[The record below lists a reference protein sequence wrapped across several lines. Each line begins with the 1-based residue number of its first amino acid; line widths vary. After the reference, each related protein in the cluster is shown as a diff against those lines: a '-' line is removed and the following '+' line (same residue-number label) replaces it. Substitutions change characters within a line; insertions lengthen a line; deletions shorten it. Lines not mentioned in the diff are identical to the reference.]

1 MTKRLS
7 AILSLPRLFLTFP
20 LLLISLLL
28 AGPGLLRPQEKL
40 ILTLE
45 ESLKLAL
52 EQNPAYLA
60 EKAKEDGA
68 SSMVKQAAAGFFPA
82 LNAQATDV
90 LDKKVF
96 TVELPSFYPGMAAQK
111 VKLDFTRTYQL
122 ALNFQAPLYAGGRL
136 VSGYKQADYN
146 LQSTRESIR
155 RTGQETVFNVKKAFY
170 GLLLARKFVEVSE
183 EAVALAEKHLKNV
196 KAMFDVGLAS
206 KFDLLR
212 SEVQA
217 SNLKPQL
224 IRARNGLSTATLA
237 LKTLLGLDLKR
248 PVEFKGE
255 LVFKEFAADA
265 DASAVQAL
273 ANRPELGQLKFQSLM
288 ADEMLKMAR
297 ASYLPTLALG
307 GQYNLWSNTFN
318 FTGSNWE
325 SHYSINLVLSVPI
338 FNGFA
343 NSAKVGESKAVLKQL
358 DYSRKGLAE
367 MVKFE
372 VEQAVLNLNQAKES
386 LLSQEKNVEEAREAV
401 RIAELNFAEGIA
413 TTLDVSSAQ
422 VALTQAKTN
431 YTQALYDYSL
441 AQAELEKAVGGAD
454 ESAGPRADS
463 PAAAK

>member
-1 MTKRLS
+1 M
-7 AILSLPRLFLTFP
+7 
-20 LLLISLLL
+20 
-28 AGPGLLRPQEKL
+28 LRPQEKL

-45 ESLKLAL
+45 DSIKLAL

-68 SSMVKQAAAGFFPA
+68 SSMVKQATAGLFPS
-82 LNAQATDV
+82 LNAQGTDI

-96 TVELPSFYPGMAAQK
+96 TVELPSFIPGGSPQK
-111 VKLDFTRTYQL
+111 FKLDFTRTYQL
-122 ALNFQAPLYAGGRL
+122 ALAFQAPLYAGGRL
-136 VSGYKQADYN
+136 MSGVRQADYN

-170 GLLLARKFVEVSE
+170 GLLLARKFGEVSE

-196 KAMFDVGLAS
+196 KAMFEVGMAS

-224 IRARNGLSTATLA
+224 IRARNGMSTAELT
-237 LKTLLGLDLKR
+237 LKTLLGLDFKQ

-255 LVFKEFAADA
+255 LSFQELAADA
-265 DASAVQAL
+265 DVSSAQAL
-273 ANRPELGQLKFQSLM
+273 ANRPELEQLKYRRM
-288 ADEMLKMAR
+288 IADEMLKIAK
-297 ASYLPTLALG
+297 ASYLPTLAVG
-307 GQYNLWSNTFN
+307 GQYNLWSNAFN

-325 SHYSINLVLSVPI
+325 SYYSINLVLSVPI
-338 FNGFA
+338 FNGFV

-358 DYSRKGLAE
+358 DYSQKGLAE

-372 VEQAVLNLNQAKES
+372 VEQAVLNLRQAKES
-386 LLSQEKNVEEAREAV
+386 LMSQEKNVEEAREAV

-413 TTLDVSSAQ
+413 TSLDVSSAQ

-431 YTQALYDYSL
+431 YTQALYDYAL
-441 AQAELEKAVGGAD
+441 AAAELEKAVGG
-454 ESAGPRADS
+454 GTGQPVTTDS
-463 PAAAK
+463 

>member
-1 MTKRLS
+1 MIKRLPVL
-7 AILSLPRLFLTFP
+7 ILIFLILT
-20 LLLISLLL
+20 
-28 AGPGLLRPQEKL
+28 GTGLLRPQEKL
-40 ILTLE
+40 TLTLE

-52 EQNPAYLA
+52 EQNPLYLA
-60 EKAKEDGA
+60 EKAKEEGA
-68 SSMVKQAAAGFFPA
+68 SSMVRQAAAGFFPSI
-82 LNAQATDV
+82 NAQGTDV

-96 TVELPSFYPGMAAQK
+96 SVEIPPFFPGMSAQK

-122 ALNFQAPLYAGGRL
+122 SLNFQAPLYAGGRL
-136 VSGYKQADYN
+136 VSGYKQANYN

-196 KAMFDVGLAS
+196 KAMFDVGMAS

-224 IRARNGLSTATLA
+224 IRARNGLSTAELA
-237 LKTLLGLDLKR
+237 LKTLLGLDLKQ

-255 LVFKEFAADA
+255 LSFKEFAADA
-265 DASAVQAL
+265 DASAAQAL
-273 ANRPELGQLKFQSLM
+273 TNRPELEQLKYQRMM
-288 ADEMLKMAR
+288 ADEMLKTAQ
-297 ASYLPTLALG
+297 ASTLPTLALG

-325 SHYSINLVLSVPI
+325 SYYSINLVLSVPI
-338 FNGFA
+338 FNGFV

-358 DYSRKGLAE
+358 DYSRKGLAA

-372 VEQAVLNLNQAKES
+372 VEQAVLNLRQAKES

-431 YTQALYDYSL
+431 YTQALYDYAL
-441 AQAELEKAVGGAD
+441 AAAELEKAVGDGQ
-454 ESAGPRADS
+454 
-463 PAAAK
+463 AAATES